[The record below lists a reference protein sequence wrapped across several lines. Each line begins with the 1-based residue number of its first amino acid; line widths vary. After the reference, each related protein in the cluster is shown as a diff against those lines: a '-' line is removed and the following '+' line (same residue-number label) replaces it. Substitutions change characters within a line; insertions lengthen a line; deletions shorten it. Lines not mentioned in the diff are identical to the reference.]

1 MLFERDD
8 AARIPKELIEA
19 RKMLQEKLHKS
30 KLLGYLLLVDPVRVF
45 ADAGITLTAE
55 TRKYIRR
62 RNPGFPYGNRKLYK
76 AVKAGKIRMPW
87 ITSVKFRLEPD
98 NKR

>member
-1 MLFERDD
+1 MLFERDEVS
-8 AARIPKELIEA
+8 RMPKELIEA
-19 RKMLQEKLHKS
+19 RKLLQEKLHKN
-30 KLLGYLLLVDPVRVF
+30 KLLGYLLLVDPVRAF
-45 ADAGITLTAE
+45 ADAGITLTTE

-76 AVKAGKIRMPW
+76 AVKAGKIRIPW
-87 ITSVKFRLEPD
+87 VTSVRFHLEPD